1 METRRSFG
9 LSGNQLKLIAM
20 LTMTL
25 DHIGLYLLP
34 QVQWLRILGRLSLP
48 IYAYMIAEG
57 CRYTHSRKG
66 YFARIAFLAAICQGV
81 YFLAM
86 GSLYQCILVTF
97 CLSIGMIFCLDA
109 MRRSNTWISRGLFV
123 LAVWGAGFVCEILPA
138 LLPGTD
144 FAVDYGFFG
153 ALLPVLAYWGKDRNQ
168 KVLLMGVGLVL
179 LALDLGGIQWYALGA
194 LPLLLCYTGK
204 KGRHS
209 LGMVFYLYYPV
220 HLVVIYLLGWIIL

>member
-1 METRRSFG
+1 METRRSFC

-123 LAVWGAGFVCEILPA
+123 LAVWRAGFGCEILPA

-144 FAVDYGFFG
+144 FDVDYGFFG
-153 ALLPVLAYWGKDRNQ
+153 ALLPVLVYWGKDRNQ
-168 KVLLMGVGLVL
+168 KVLLLGVGLVL
-179 LALDLGGIQWYALGA
+179 LALDLGGIQWCALGA
-194 LPLLLCYTGK
+194 LPLLLCYTGQ

>member
-123 LAVWGAGFVCEILPA
+123 LAVWGVGFVCEILPA

-153 ALLPVLAYWGKDRNQ
+153 ALLPVLVYWGKDRNQ
-168 KVLLMGVGLVL
+168 KVLLLGVGLVL
-179 LALDLGGIQWYALGA
+179 LALDLGGIQWCALGA
-194 LPLLLCYTGK
+194 LPLLLCYTGQ

-220 HLVVIYLLGWIIL
+220 HLVVIYLLGCIIL

>member
-123 LAVWGAGFVCEILPA
+123 LAVWGVGFVCEILPA

-153 ALLPVLAYWGKDRNQ
+153 ALLPVLVYWGEDRNH
-168 KVLLMGVGLVL
+168 KVLLLGVGLVL
-179 LALDLGGIQWYALGA
+179 LALDLGGIQWCALGA
-194 LPLLLCYTGK
+194 LPLLLCYTGQ

>member
-1 METRRSFG
+1 METRRSFC

-66 YFARIAFLAAICQGV
+66 YFARIAFLAAICQVV

-153 ALLPVLAYWGKDRNQ
+153 ALLPVLTYWGKDRNQ
-168 KVLLMGVGLVL
+168 KVLLLGVGLVL
-179 LALDLGGIQWYALGA
+179 LALDLGGIQWCALGA
-194 LPLLLCYTGK
+194 LPLLLCYTGQ
-204 KGRHS
+204 KGKHS

>member
-66 YFARIAFLAAICQGV
+66 YFARIAFLAAICQVV

-123 LAVWGAGFVCEILPA
+123 LAVWGVGFVCEILPA

-168 KVLLMGVGLVL
+168 KVLLLGGGLAL
-179 LALDLGGIQWYALGA
+179 LALDLGGIQWCALGA
-194 LPLLLCYTGK
+194 LPLLLCYTGQ
-204 KGRHS
+204 KGKHS

>member
-1 METRRSFG
+1 METSRSFG

-34 QVQWLRILGRLSLP
+34 QAQWLRILGRLSLP

-66 YFARIAFLAAICQGV
+66 YFARIAFLAAICQVV

-109 MRRSNTWISRGLFV
+109 MRQSNTWISRGLFV
-123 LAVWGAGFVCEILPA
+123 LAVWGVGFVCEILPA

-168 KVLLMGVGLVL
+168 KVLLLGVGLVL
-179 LALDLGGIQWYALGA
+179 LALDLGGIQWCALGA
-194 LPLLLCYTGK
+194 LPLLLCYTGQ

-209 LGMVFYLYYPV
+209 LGMLFYLYYPV

>member
-1 METRRSFG
+1 METSRSFG

-34 QVQWLRILGRLSLP
+34 QAQWLRILGRLSLP

-66 YFARIAFLAAICQGV
+66 YFARIAFLAAICQVV

-123 LAVWGAGFVCEILPA
+123 LAVWGVGFVCEILPA

-168 KVLLMGVGLVL
+168 KVLLLGVGLVL
-179 LALDLGGIQWYALGA
+179 LALDLGGIQWCALGA
-194 LPLLLCYTGK
+194 LPLLLCYTGQ

>member
-66 YFARIAFLAAICQGV
+66 YFARIAFLAAICQVV

-123 LAVWGAGFVCEILPA
+123 LAVWGVGFVCEILPA

-153 ALLPVLAYWGKDRNQ
+153 ALLPVLVYWGKDRNQ

-179 LALDLGGIQWYALGA
+179 LALDLGGIQWCALGA
-194 LPLLLCYTGK
+194 LPLLLCYTGQ

>member
-1 METRRSFG
+1 METRRSFC

-66 YFARIAFLAAICQGV
+66 YFARIAFLAAICQVV

-153 ALLPVLAYWGKDRNQ
+153 ALLPVLAYWG
-168 KVLLMGVGLVL
+168 
-179 LALDLGGIQWYALGA
+179 
-194 LPLLLCYTGK
+194 
-204 KGRHS
+204 
-209 LGMVFYLYYPV
+209 
-220 HLVVIYLLGWIIL
+220 

>member
-123 LAVWGAGFVCEILPA
+123 LAVWGVGFVCEILPA

-168 KVLLMGVGLVL
+168 KVLLLGVGLVL
-179 LALDLGGIQWYALGA
+179 LALDLGGIQWCALGA
-194 LPLLLCYTGK
+194 LPLLLCYTGQ

>member
-66 YFARIAFLAAICQGV
+66 YFARIAFLAAICQVV

-123 LAVWGAGFVCEILPA
+123 LAVWGVGFVCEILPA

-168 KVLLMGVGLVL
+168 KVLLLGGGLAL
-179 LALDLGGIQWYALGA
+179 LALDLGGIQWCALGA
-194 LPLLLCYTGK
+194 LPLLLCYTGQ

>member
-123 LAVWGAGFVCEILPA
+123 LAVWGVGFVCEILPA

-153 ALLPVLAYWGKDRNQ
+153 ALLPVLVYWGKDRNQ
-168 KVLLMGVGLVL
+168 KVLLLGVGLVL
-179 LALDLGGIQWYALGA
+179 LALDLGGIQWCALGA
-194 LPLLLCYTGK
+194 LPLLLCYTGQ

>member
-1 METRRSFG
+1 METRRSFC

-66 YFARIAFLAAICQGV
+66 YFARIAFLAAICQVV

-123 LAVWGAGFVCEILPA
+123 LAVWGVGFVCEILPA

-168 KVLLMGVGLVL
+168 KVLLMGGGLAL

-194 LPLLLCYTGK
+194 LPLLLCYTGQ

>member
-1 METRRSFG
+1 METRRSFC

-66 YFARIAFLAAICQGV
+66 YFARIAFLAAICQVV

-123 LAVWGAGFVCEILPA
+123 LAVWGVGFVCEILPA

-168 KVLLMGVGLVL
+168 KVLLLGGGLAL
-179 LALDLGGIQWYALGA
+179 LALDLGGIQWCALGA
-194 LPLLLCYTGK
+194 LPLLLCYTGQ

>member
-1 METRRSFG
+1 METRRSFC

-123 LAVWGAGFVCEILPA
+123 LAVWGVGFVCEILPA

-153 ALLPVLAYWGKDRNQ
+153 ALLPVLVYWGKDRNQ

-179 LALDLGGIQWYALGA
+179 LALDLGGIQWCALGA
-194 LPLLLCYTGK
+194 LPLLLCYTGQ

>member
-1 METRRSFG
+1 METRRSFC

-66 YFARIAFLAAICQGV
+66 YFARIAFLAAICQVV

-123 LAVWGAGFVCEILPA
+123 LAVWGVGFVCEILPA

-168 KVLLMGVGLVL
+168 NVLLLGVGLVL
-179 LALDLGGIQWYALGA
+179 LALDLGGIQWCALGA
-194 LPLLLCYTGK
+194 LPLLLCYTGQ

>member
-66 YFARIAFLAAICQGV
+66 YFCRIAFLAAICQVV

-97 CLSIGMIFCLDA
+97 SLSILLIACVER
-109 MRRSNTWISRGLFV
+109 MRGAYTFANRLLLV
-123 LAVWGAGFVCEILPA
+123 LAFAGAGFVCQVLPG
-138 LLPGTD
+138 LLRGTD
-144 FAVDYGFFG
+144 FGVDYGILGVF
-153 ALLPVLAYWGKDRNQ
+153 LPVLAYLGKSRNQ
-168 KVLLMGVGLVL
+168 RVLLLSAGLVL
-179 LALDLGGIQWYALGA
+179 LALTYGGIQWFALAGAGLLLAYSGERGKRPLGA
-194 LPLLLCYTGK
+194 L
-204 KGRHS
+204 
-209 LGMVFYLYYPV
+209 FYLYYPL
-220 HLVVIYLLGWIIL
+220 HLAVIYGIGLLI

>member
-1 METRRSFG
+1 METRRSFC

-66 YFARIAFLAAICQGV
+66 YFARIAFLAAICQVV

-123 LAVWGAGFVCEILPA
+123 LAVWGVGFVCEILPA

-168 KVLLMGVGLVL
+168 NVLLLGVGLVL
-179 LALDLGGIQWYALGA
+179 LALDLGGIQWCALGA
-194 LPLLLCYTGK
+194 LPLLLCYTGQ
-204 KGRHS
+204 KGKHS

>member
-57 CRYTHSRKG
+57 CRYSHSRKG
-66 YFARIAFLAAICQGV
+66 YFARIAFLAAICQVV

-123 LAVWGAGFVCEILPA
+123 LAVWGAGFVCELLPA

-168 KVLLMGVGLVL
+168 KVLLLGSGLAL
-179 LALDLGGIQWYALGA
+179 LALDLGGIQWCALGA
-194 LPLLLCYTGK
+194 LPLLLCYTGQ

>member
-66 YFARIAFLAAICQGV
+66 YFARIAFLAAICQVV

-168 KVLLMGVGLVL
+168 KVLLLGVGLVL
-179 LALDLGGIQWYALGA
+179 LALDLGGIQWCALGA
-194 LPLLLCYTGK
+194 LPLLLCYTGQ
-204 KGRHS
+204 KGKHS

-220 HLVVIYLLGWIIL
+220 HLFVIYLLGWIIL